1 MDSFINKV
9 EDRLLKQFV
18 DMLSDVRYHFHQHG
32 MVEEAIFDAAEA
44 KSYEASLHAKRV
56 YEILTDIDPEKELEN
71 YYEVA
76 PNRFLKVFA
85 GISFLI
91 KEFGDK
97 KLRDG
102 SSMFLTALDRL
113 KKEIN
118 LEILRREK
126 LSYYLRGLTIIA
138 ITPVLFTKAIETW
151 ARGNFP
157 AMTDFYTSKLGI
169 ITKISVFTIIVV
181 SYVLL
186 RKIQE
191 TNEGKY
197 VAKTKRF
204 KWEKRIYEIPPI
216 RFIVDR
222 IIPASNRRERYKLNL
237 LLKESNSPL
246 PIEWFFVR
254 RLLLCS
260 VLFLGMFSSFIYMHS
275 LTVHNVLNTPI
286 KSEVMFGKLSQEELA
301 KANKTTEFD
310 RKIINQLKGVKQN
323 LRDRVALAIQKEMP
337 DADDKMVASTSN
349 RIIEKT
355 IVISNEYLKWW
366 ELLIAIGLGLVGYY
380 VPVWILMF
388 QKKIRAMEMQNEV
401 EQFHTIISMLSEIER
416 VSVETILEWMERFS
430 SVFKEPLQKCLLHYD
445 SGPEDSLEQLKEDV
459 PFIPFVRTIERLQV
473 AVEKIPINEA
483 FDDLETDRAFNFEQ
497 RKQDYEKIIDTKKE
511 WGQMLGF
518 APMYALV
525 FLYLVFPLVYM
536 SIEQMGSYYEQ
547 VGRIS

>member
-1 MDSFINKV
+1 
-9 EDRLLKQFV
+9 
-18 DMLSDVRYHFHQHG
+18 
-32 MVEEAIFDAAEA
+32 
-44 KSYEASLHAKRV
+44 
-56 YEILTDIDPEKELEN
+56 
-71 YYEVA
+71 
-76 PNRFLKVFA
+76 
-85 GISFLI
+85 
-91 KEFGDK
+91 
-97 KLRDG
+97 
-102 SSMFLTALDRL
+102 
-113 KKEIN
+113 
-118 LEILRREK
+118 
-126 LSYYLRGLTIIA
+126 
-138 ITPVLFTKAIETW
+138 
-151 ARGNFP
+151 
-157 AMTDFYTSKLGI
+157 
-169 ITKISVFTIIVV
+169 
-181 SYVLL
+181 
-186 RKIQE
+186 
-191 TNEGKY
+191 
-197 VAKTKRF
+197 
-204 KWEKRIYEIPPI
+204 
-216 RFIVDR
+216 
-222 IIPASNRRERYKLNL
+222 
-237 LLKESNSPL
+237 
-246 PIEWFFVR
+246 
-254 RLLLCS
+254 
-260 VLFLGMFSSFIYMHS
+260 MFSSFIYMHS

-536 SIEQMGSYYEQ
+536 SIEQMGSYYE
-547 VGRIS
+547 